1 MRNRILIGIS
11 LLTVITIFI
20 IWDAITFK
28 NDVVDHGKAVNALI
42 IQPYIEEKY
51 GEDFGWELKNGRQHV
66 DENRF
71 SPYPEFLENNK
82 RVGVDLSPYVG
93 EYLSSFS
100 FPMKNK
106 CVHSDGNQTFTFVAL
121 QVNDKWVGDYIVM
134 DEWIPGAIET
144 ISKDDLFK
152 ELECE

>member
-1 MRNRILIGIS
+1 MRNSILIGIS
-11 LLTVITIFI
+11 ILTLITIFI
-20 IWDAITFK
+20 IWDAITFE
-28 NDVVDHGKAVNALI
+28 NDVVDHGKEVEALI

-71 SPYPEFLENNK
+71 SPYPELLENNM

-106 CVHSDGNQTFTFVAL
+106 CVQSDGDQKFTFVAL
-121 QVNDKWVGDYIVM
+121 QVNDNWVGDYIIM
-134 DEWIPGAIET
+134 DEWIPGVIET
-144 ISKDDLFK
+144 ISNDDLFE

>member
-1 MRNRILIGIS
+1 MFGVSILA
-11 LLTVITIFI
+11 VITSFI
-20 IWDAITFK
+20 IWDAFTFK
-28 NDVVDHGKAVNALI
+28 NAVVDQGKTVDASI
-42 IQPYIEEKY
+42 IRTYIEEKY

-71 SPYPEFLENNK
+71 SPYPELLENNM

-106 CVHSDGNQTFTFVAL
+106 CVQSDGDQTFTFVAF
-121 QVNDKWVGDYIVM
+121 QVNDNWVGDYIVM
-134 DEWIPGAIET
+134 DEWIPSAIES
-144 ISKDDLFK
+144 ISKDDLFE